1 MGSFLWYRY
10 CKQRK
15 LDLFIH
21 MLKSISEKRPFINHS
36 LPVAEIMF
44 NPVSKTGT
52 KEDAIEIL
60 EDEDNDF
67 IDP

>member
-1 MGSFLWYRY
+1 
-10 CKQRK
+10 
-15 LDLFIH
+15 
-21 MLKSISEKRPFINHS
+21 MLKSISENRPFTNHS
-36 LPVAEIMF
+36 LPVAEITF
-44 NPVSKTGT
+44 NPVTKTGT

>member
-1 MGSFLWYRY
+1 
-10 CKQRK
+10 
-15 LDLFIH
+15 

-36 LPVAEIMF
+36 LPVAEIML

-52 KEDAIEIL
+52 KEDAIEIF